1 MKAVILSGGKQYIV
15 AEKDQI
21 LVDLIDGAKDGDKIE
36 LPVLALLDAKNTKV
50 GTPEVTDAKVSAKI
64 LESEVKGDKIR
75 YIRYKSKK
83 RVHTEGGHRQKYTKI
98 EITSIK

>member
-15 AEKDQI
+15 AEKEQI
-21 LVDLIDGAKDGDKIE
+21 LVDLIDGVKDGDKIE
-36 LPVLALLDAKNTKV
+36 LPTLALLDAKNTKV
-50 GTPEVTDAKVSAKI
+50 GTPELAGAKVSAKI

-83 RVHTEGGHRQKYTKI
+83 RVHTEGGHRQRYTKI